1 MRKAVVAPDGDRS
14 VQALEYHRAWVT
26 RNHRAPSWEVFQRAP
41 CPLRCLHSVRSAQ
54 GDLEVL
60 VGSNNRSISHLR
72 RSADLGGASAAA
84 ADIVSEW
91 VECHRGSVYCLD
103 YSAGQQLFASGSN
116 DKTVR
121 LGKLRSAAQE
131 PIGFASAG
139 ELSAAMKGHTGTVR
153 VVKFAPPF
161 TGVAGGNSAAPS
173 LHLLASAGAGDNKPR
188 LWDVATGSSYST
200 LYSHNAPV
208 HGLVWLDGTTLLTGC
223 EEGHIIAHDVRM
235 SGTAWRYTV
244 AGGGVCTMLRMPH
257 PQDTTNKWIAA
268 GQMGGTVSVF
278 NARTGAVM
286 ASDRLHKDD
295 VRSLDVLS
303 EPKQVVRSFSG
314 TSRKIPGMPLLVTAS
329 FDGTAGLWGVIGGS
343 GGNADRG
350 RFDSLASL
358 AGAHGDKI
366 LGCCVLPH
374 SQHILTSGAD
384 GVVAL
389 WSPPV
394 AR

>member
-1 MRKAVVAPDGDRS
+1 
-14 VQALEYHRAWVT
+14 
-26 RNHRAPSWEVFQRAP
+26 
-41 CPLRCLHSVRSAQ
+41 
-54 GDLEVL
+54 
-60 VGSNNRSISHLR
+60 
-72 RSADLGGASAAA
+72 
-84 ADIVSEW
+84 
-91 VECHRGSVYCLD
+91 
-103 YSAGQQLFASGSN
+103 
-116 DKTVR
+116 
-121 LGKLRSAAQE
+121 
-131 PIGFASAG
+131 
-139 ELSAAMKGHTGTVR
+139 
-153 VVKFAPPF
+153 
-161 TGVAGGNSAAPS
+161 
-173 LHLLASAGAGDNKPR
+173 
-188 LWDVATGSSYST
+188 
-200 LYSHNAPV
+200 
-208 HGLVWLDGTTLLTGC
+208 VWLDGTTLLTGC